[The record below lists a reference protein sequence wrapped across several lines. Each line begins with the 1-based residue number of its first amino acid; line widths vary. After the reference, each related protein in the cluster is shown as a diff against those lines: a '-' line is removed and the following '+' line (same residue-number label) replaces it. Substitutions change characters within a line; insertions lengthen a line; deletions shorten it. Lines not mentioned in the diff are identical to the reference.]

1 MRRGSLLLAMSALVA
16 AATATASS
24 QVFRGG
30 VDVISVDVTVLDRDG
45 TPIEN
50 LGPGDFTVKIDG
62 QTRRVVS
69 AALQK
74 PGSAPPRAA
83 VAPERF
89 FSTNLTPVAS
99 RKVMFA
105 VDQLQVAPGALAPL
119 LQAARAFLDGLT
131 PSDLAALVALPAPG
145 PNIPFTIG
153 PGSWI
158 DSPLLKPIASARGT

>member
-105 VDQLQVAPGALAPL
+105 VDQLQVAPGAHNRLYLETKREKMGHL
-119 LQAARAFLDGLT
+119 LHDDDVPPEPRRDDDQEPPRLRVEGE
-131 PSDLAALVALPAPG
+131 
-145 PNIPFTIG
+145 
-153 PGSWI
+153 
-158 DSPLLKPIASARGT
+158 